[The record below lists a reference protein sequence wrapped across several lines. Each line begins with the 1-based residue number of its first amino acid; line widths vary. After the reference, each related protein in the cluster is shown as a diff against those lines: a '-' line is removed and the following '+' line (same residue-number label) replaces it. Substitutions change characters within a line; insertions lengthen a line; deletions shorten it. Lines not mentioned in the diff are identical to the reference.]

1 MAHVAIA
8 ITKHS
13 YSSYIHGVLI
23 CAGGGYGLPLAAI
36 CDANFYSIR
45 AVGKSVFCNG
55 VKTQS
60 LSFEC
65 SRLRGIIKYREDS
78 GLYFKIK

>member
-8 ITKHS
+8 IAEHS

-23 CAGGGYGLPLAAI
+23 SAGGGYRLPLAAI
-36 CDANFYSIR
+36 CDANFHPKG
-45 AVGKSVFCNG
+45 AVGKSVFCDG

-60 LSFEC
+60 LPFEC
-65 SRLRGIIKYREDS
+65 SRLRGIIKYRQDS
-78 GLYFKIK
+78 WLYF